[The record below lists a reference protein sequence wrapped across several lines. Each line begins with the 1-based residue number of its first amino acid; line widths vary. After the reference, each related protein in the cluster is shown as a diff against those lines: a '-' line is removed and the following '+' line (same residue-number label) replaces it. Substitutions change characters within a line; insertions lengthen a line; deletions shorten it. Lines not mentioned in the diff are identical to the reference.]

1 MFFTRLCLKEL
12 QTSSPE
18 VKVSELYM
26 RRRCREK
33 WSTMAEEERAAI
45 FRLAGA
51 EDGNDLLQEEDL
63 NDNCYPN
70 DAEAAVEVDDGDE
83 WQPEKKRKKQ
93 TRQSRRRPSS
103 VKVKTISFTLS
114 LYTNVN

>member
-1 MFFTRLCLKEL
+1 MGRIYT
-12 QTSSPE
+12 P
-18 VKVSELYM
+18 
-26 RRRCREK
+26 EK
-33 WSTMAEEERAAI
+33 WFTMAEEERAAI

-93 TRQSRRRPSS
+93 TRQSRRRPGG
-103 VKVKTISFTLS
+103 VKVKTISFILS